1 MRCEMLVEIS
11 YLSHIPHPRSVVLEL
26 RHLIQNLL
34 YTKKT
39 GVRMIDAH
47 CHLYSDKYDH
57 DLDAVIQRARKY
69 LEGVI
74 VSAVDQPSLQK
85 SLTIRR
91 QHSDFIHV
99 TAGVHPRTAA
109 ILKEEKLSQLWQAI
123 KNAKEEIVAVGEVG
137 PDFHHT
143 KEPRLRQRQLEVLE
157 EAMTQADTFHLPLVI
172 HARQAEAAAL
182 EVVSGCKKPV
192 LFHCFAGP
200 RQVAQQIT
208 SFGFY
213 LSFSAIL
220 LFSSELQKVAAEV
233 PLERILTETD
243 SPALSPRRDRRRN
256 EPAFLE
262 SIVSRLAALRKHP
275 QEKIAAIT
283 AANARRFYGL
293 DSD

>member
-1 MRCEMLVEIS
+1 
-11 YLSHIPHPRSVVLEL
+11 
-26 RHLIQNLL
+26 
-34 YTKKT
+34 
-39 GVRMIDAH
+39 MIDAH

-57 DLDAVIQRARKY
+57 DLDAVIQRARQH
-69 LEGVI
+69 LEGVV
-74 VSAVDQPSLQK
+74 VSAVDPESLQK

-109 ILKEEKLSQLWQAI
+109 TLKKEKLARQWQVI
-123 KNAKEEIVAVGEVG
+123 MNVKEEIVAVGEVG

-143 KEPRLRQRQLEVLE
+143 RDPHLRQRQLEVLE
-157 EAMTQADTFHLPLVI
+157 EAMRQADNFHLPLVI

-182 EVVSGCKKPV
+182 EVVSGCKTPV

-200 RQVAQQIT
+200 RQVARHIT
-208 SFGFY
+208 RFGFY

-220 LFSSELQKVAAEV
+220 LSSSELQKVATEV

-262 SIVSRLAALRKHP
+262 IIVSRLAALRECSQK
-275 QEKIAAIT
+275 EMAAIT
-283 AANARRFYGL
+283 ATNARRFYGL
-293 DSD
+293 DSRPSS